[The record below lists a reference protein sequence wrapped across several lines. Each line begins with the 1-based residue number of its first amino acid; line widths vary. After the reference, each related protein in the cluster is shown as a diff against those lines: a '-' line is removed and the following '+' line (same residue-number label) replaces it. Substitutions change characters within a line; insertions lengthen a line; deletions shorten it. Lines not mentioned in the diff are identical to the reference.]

1 MKGWA
6 VQPTEDE
13 RPAAKGPEV
22 TDDIDKTRLIVGLGN
37 PGPKYASTRHNIG
50 FDVLEILTKRHLADA
65 PRTKFEGQQTTIK
78 VAGQPVLLFWPLT
91 YMNESGRAV
100 SAAVK
105 FYKLAPTTDVLIIC
119 DDLSLPLGKL
129 RMRARG
135 SSGGQKGLGDILRAL
150 GTQDVARLRVG
161 IEPAPANWDV
171 ADYVLSR
178 FRKEEQGTIE
188 VAKEQAADAVELWCR
203 EGVDA
208 SMNKI
213 NR

>member
-1 MKGWA
+1 
-6 VQPTEDE
+6 
-13 RPAAKGPEV
+13 V
-22 TDDIDKTRLIVGLGN
+22 TDEPAKTRLIVGLGN
-37 PGPKYASTRHNIG
+37 PGPKYAATRHNIG
-50 FDVLEILTKRHLADA
+50 FDVLEILSRRHLAET
-65 PRTKFEGQQTTIK
+65 PRMKFEGQISTISL
-78 VAGQPVLLFWPLT
+78 AGGPAHLFWPLT

-105 FYKLAPTTDVLIIC
+105 FYKLAPTTDVLVIC

-178 FRKEEQGTIE
+178 FRKDEQAAID
-188 VAKEQAADAVELWCR
+188 VAREQAADAVELWAR
-203 EGVDA
+203 EGIDTA
-208 SMNKI
+208 MNRT
-213 NR
+213 N

>member
-1 MKGWA
+1 M
-6 VQPTEDE
+6 TDE
-13 RPAAKGPEV
+13 TA
-22 TDDIDKTRLIVGLGN
+22 KTRLIVGLGN

-50 FDVLEILTKRHLADA
+50 FDVLEILSKRHMADA
-65 PRTKFEGQQTTIK
+65 PRSKFEGLQTTIK
-78 VAGQPVLLFWPLT
+78 LDGNAVHLFWPLT

-100 SAAVK
+100 AAAVK
-105 FYKLAPTTDVLIIC
+105 FYKLTPSTDVLVIC

-129 RMRARG
+129 RLRARG

-178 FRKEEQGTIE
+178 FRKDEQATIDI
-188 VAKEQAADAVELWCR
+188 AKEEAGDAAMLWCR
-203 EGVDA
+203 EGIDVA
-208 SMNKI
+208 MNRI
-213 NR
+213 N

>member
-1 MKGWA
+1 M
-6 VQPTEDE
+6 
-13 RPAAKGPEV
+13 
-22 TDDIDKTRLIVGLGN
+22 TDDTAKTRLIVGLGN

-50 FDVLEILTKRHLADA
+50 FDVLEILSKRHLADT
-65 PRTKFEGQQTTIK
+65 PRMKFEGQQTTIK
-78 VAGQPVLLFWPLT
+78 VAGSPVHLFWPLT

-100 SAAVK
+100 AAAVK
-105 FYKLAPTTDVLIIC
+105 FYKLAPTTDVLVIC

-178 FRKEEQGTIE
+178 FRKDEQASIE
-188 VAKEQAADAVELWCR
+188 VAKVEAADAVELWCR
-203 EGVDA
+203 EGIDVA
-208 SMNKI
+208 MNRV
-213 NR
+213 N